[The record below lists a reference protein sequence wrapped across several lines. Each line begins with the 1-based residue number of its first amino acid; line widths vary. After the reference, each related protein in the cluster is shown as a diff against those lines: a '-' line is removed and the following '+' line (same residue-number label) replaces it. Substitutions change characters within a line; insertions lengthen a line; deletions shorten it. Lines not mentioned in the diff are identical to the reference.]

1 MKMETQFYHTG
12 DKVRPMELTAVSV
25 GNGRRNYIEK
35 TLLPISI
42 LQIRGRN
49 DFINSPSTRF
59 RD

>member
-1 MKMETQFYHTG
+1 MKTQFYDTG
-12 DKVRPMELTAVSV
+12 DKVRPMEMTVESV
-25 GNGRRNYIEK
+25 GNGGRNYTEK

-49 DFINSPSTRF
+49 DFINSLSTIF

>member
-1 MKMETQFYHTG
+1 MKTQFYDTG
-12 DKVRPMELTAVSV
+12 DKVRPMEMTV
-25 GNGRRNYIEK
+25 GNGGRNYTEK

-49 DFINSPSTRF
+49 DFINSLSTIF